1 MAILITGAS
10 GYIGSHTC
18 LEMLAADYDIV
29 TVDNYCNS
37 KPEVVRRVQELSG
50 KTYPVYEGDIRD
62 RGCLDRIFRENH
74 IETVVHF
81 AGLKAVGESTQKPL
95 LYYDNNVAGTVT
107 LCQAMAAAGCKRII
121 FSSSAT
127 VYNADLPSPRTEDMP
142 TGGVSNPYGR
152 TKYMVEE
159 ILKDLCAADPT
170 WSAVL
175 LRYFNPIG
183 AHESGRIGE
192 DPKGVPN
199 NLMPYIAQVAIGKRP
214 CLSVF
219 GNDYDTPDGT
229 GVRDYLHVVDLA
241 RGHVQAVEY
250 ALSHTGAEPFNLG
263 TGTGY
268 SVLDIVKAFEQANN
282 IHIPYAIA
290 PRRPGDIAT
299 CYSDPS
305 KAQKMLGWTAQKT
318 LTDMCRDSW
327 RWQTQNPNGYDHV

>member
-1 MAILITGAS
+1 MAILITGGS

-18 LEMLAADYDIV
+18 LEMLNAGYDIV
-29 TVDNYCNS
+29 VVDNYSNS
-37 KPEVVRRVQELSG
+37 KPEVNRRVQELSG
-50 KTYPVYEGDIRD
+50 RQYSVYEGDIRD
-62 RGCLDRIFRENH
+62 KALLSRVFSEH
-74 IETVVHF
+74 AIEAVIHF
-81 AGLKAVGESTQKPL
+81 AGLKAVGESTVKPL
-95 LYYDNNVAGTVT
+95 LYYDNNVAGTIT
-107 LCQAMAAAGCKRII
+107 LCEAMAAAGCKRMI

-127 VYNADLPSPRTEDMP
+127 VYNADLPSPRTEDMA

-152 TKYMVEE
+152 TKYIVEE
-159 ILKDLCAADPT
+159 VLKDVCASDPD

-192 DPKGVPN
+192 DPQGIPN
-199 NLMPYIAQVAIGKRP
+199 NLMPYLSQVAIGKLQR
-214 CLSVF
+214 LSIY
-219 GNDYDTPDGT
+219 GDDYETPDGT

-241 RGHVQAVEY
+241 RGHVAAVRY

-268 SVLDIVKAFEQANN
+268 SVLDMVRAFEAANS
-282 IHIPYAIA
+282 ITIPCTVA

-305 KAQKMLGWTAQKT
+305 KAKAILGWQAEKT
-318 LTDMCRDSW
+318 LEDMCRDSW
-327 RWQTQNPNGYDHV
+327 NWQTRNPHGYDE